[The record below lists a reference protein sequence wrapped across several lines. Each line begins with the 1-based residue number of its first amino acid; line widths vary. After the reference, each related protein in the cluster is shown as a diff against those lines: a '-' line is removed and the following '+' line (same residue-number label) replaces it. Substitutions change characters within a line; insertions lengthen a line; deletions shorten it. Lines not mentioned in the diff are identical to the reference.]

1 MCRECVHLIND
12 PVPIRTLCATITTD
26 GIDFVFNNTQLV
38 IDERSVRECVIFT
51 IINDEASEGG
61 ETLQAYLSLVYVLT
75 NGTINNDSVVALTV
89 DQANITI
96 FDSIGKAI
104 ILRILE
110 SAFVVKVKEQSE
122 GCV

>member
-1 MCRECVHLIND
+1 MLIND
-12 PVPIRTLCATITTD
+12 PVPIRSLCATITTD
-26 GIDFVFNNTQLV
+26 GIDFIFNNTQLV

-51 IINDEASEGG
+51 VINDEASEGG
-61 ETLQAYLSLVYVLT
+61 ETLQAYLSLVYVLN

-110 SAFVVKVKEQSE
+110 
-122 GCV
+122 